1 MLGMRDAG
9 LNFFWHDLYS
19 DNLLARGFEAAK
31 GSYDAAVA
39 FEVLEHTTNPLKFL
53 LDQKNNYGFSRLV
66 FLVTCFVDANIPD
79 KDWWYWAF
87 ETGQHI
93 SFFTERSL
101 HYMAKCLEMRV
112 RHLVADIYIFEE
124 LALPESFTLGSN
136 TTLQR
141 LAKFMLKV
149 DRRLSRGAEGS
160 LTWSDHSAMR
170 DKLRNE
176 FDDD

>member
-1 MLGMRDAG
+1 
-9 LNFFWHDLYS
+9 
-19 DNLLARGFEAAK
+19 
-31 GSYDAAVA
+31 
-39 FEVLEHTTNPLKFL
+39 
-53 LDQKNNYGFSRLV
+53 
-66 FLVTCFVDANIPD
+66 
-79 KDWWYWAF
+79 
-87 ETGQHI
+87 
-93 SFFTERSL
+93 
-101 HYMAKCLEMRV
+101 MAKCLEMRV

-124 LALPESFTLGSN
+124 LALPDSFTLGTN

-141 LAKFMLKV
+141 LAKFLLKV

>member
-1 MLGMRDAG
+1 MRDAG

-39 FEVLEHTTNPLKFL
+39 FEVLEHTTNPLQFL
-53 LDQKNNYGFSRLV
+53 LDQKNNYGFSRLI
-66 FLVTCFVDANIPD
+66 FLATCFDDANIPD

-101 HYMAKCLEMRV
+101 HYIAKCLEMRV

-124 LALPESFTLGSN
+124 LALPDSFTLGTN

-141 LAKFMLKV
+141 LAKFLLKV

>member
-1 MLGMRDAG
+1 MRDAG
-9 LNFFWHDLYS
+9 SNFFWHDLYS

-39 FEVLEHTTNPLKFL
+39 FEVLEHTTNPLQFL

-79 KDWWYWAF
+79 KDWRYWAF

-101 HYMAKCLEMRV
+101 HYMAKCLEMHV

-124 LALPESFTLGSN
+124 LALPDSFTLGSN